1 MLVTTRMEMNARL
14 TAMTRNRVLRFLSQT
29 RDAVR
34 MCGDAGEDASTGVPV
49 ERHGV
54 LICSQ

>member
-1 MLVTTRMEMNARL
+1 MNARL